1 MVASEIIRRVRE
13 IQVRTGRQVADV
25 LAGEYV
31 SVFKGGGIEFEEVRP
46 YVPGD
51 DVRSIDW
58 NVTARTGEPF
68 VKRYIEE
75 RQLTLLLMA
84 DVSASQDFG
93 SAAKSKRE
101 ATAELCALLA
111 FSAIRNDDK
120 VGLVLF
126 HGGVEQYIP
135 PRKGQKHALRVV
147 REVLAHGESEGSAEM
162 IEVRERPGA
171 AAKDAIGNGSRS
183 TGNLR
188 TGSDPRSTG
197 AFTAGSASLSTTID
211 TAGNAPSSTGAGQ
224 ARSMSPGFADAARN
238 RAASGNTF
246 SRLRDRARALLPAA
260 GRKLRS
266 AREATDIARAVR
278 FAMSVTKRRAVCFV
292 VSDFL
297 DDGFEQALMTANQKH
312 DVIAVLV
319 TDARE
324 LEIPDAG
331 LVAMRDAET
340 GRTALYDTGS
350 ASFRAAAET
359 IANER
364 INALEKKLRRV
375 GIDFI
380 HIDAAGSIVEPIVRF
395 FKMRERRMKR

>member
-1 MVASEIIRRVRE
+1 MDASEIIRRVRE

-31 SVFKGGGIEFEEVRP
+31 SVFKGGGVEFEEVRP

-93 SAAKSKRE
+93 SAARSKRD
-101 ATAELCALLA
+101 AAAELCALLA
-111 FSAIRNDDK
+111 FSAIKNDDK

-147 REVLAHGESEGSAEM
+147 REVLAHGQMDRDLAGNKVLDGDQPERATPSLTLIPGGAPATPRTSLGSGLVDEARRRAE
-162 IEVRERPGA
+162 VP
-171 AAKDAIGNGSRS
+171 SRLS
-183 TGNLR
+183 RIRAGFRRFAPARRNLR
-188 TGSDPRSTG
+188 T
-197 AFTAGSASLSTTID
+197 
-211 TAGNAPSSTGAGQ
+211 
-224 ARSMSPGFADAARN
+224 
-238 RAASGNTF
+238 
-246 SRLRDRARALLPAA
+246 
-260 GRKLRS
+260 

-278 FAMSVTKRRAVCFV
+278 FAMSVTRRRAVCFV

-297 DDGFEQALMTANQKH
+297 DEGFERALMTANQKH

-319 TDARE
+319 TDVRE

-331 LVAMRDAET
+331 LIALRDAESGQT
-340 GRTALYDTGS
+340 VLHDTGS
-350 ASFRAAAET
+350 AAFRLHAEAAAR
-359 IANER
+359 ER
-364 INALEKKLRRV
+364 VTSLEKRLRRV

-380 HIDAAGSIVEPIVRF
+380 HIDAAGSIVDPIVRF
-395 FKMRERRMKR
+395 FRMRERRKHR